1 MSSSASFDNT
11 DEVRRALTKLSSAV
25 REMKP
30 SGAKQIPTKPD
41 CFNLLARP
49 VINGCRICGLPGHQS
64 SNIKNA
70 TMCRTALISL
80 TRYWEDM
87 AECISFLYS
96 HSDRFHKAVQA
107 IEPSYDMRLDDGME
121 KSGDLETVLVDRMTR
136 NFLKYT
142 AHVSRIRA
150 KFNVL
155 CNEEEIGKY
164 EEVKK
169 LLEGFLLGGLTLS
182 DLYQQSVAKDAA
194 VHSSVPTMPPRQP
207 KRALFSLNLDTD
219 ADHVYQ
225 KVQDH
230 SKDGEDSVR
239 VLESKGPTR
248 GHTDLSYITRPFEK
262 TVNRAVD
269 EVIDG
274 TIGCDDAGVGYKNTL
289 KADLS
294 ASPLVSTITD
304 VGVPESTDKTAYP
317 HIAVAAAQLV
327 ASGQADRALLIC
339 GTGLGVAIAAN
350 KVPGIRAVTAHDSF
364 SVERA
369 VLSNNAQVLCMGE
382 RVVGIELARRLV
394 REWLGY
400 RFDGASASAKKVDA
414 IMELERVNYKGLEG
428 DLEGA
433 RGC

>member
-1 MSSSASFDNT
+1 
-11 DEVRRALTKLSSAV
+11 
-25 REMKP
+25 
-30 SGAKQIPTKPD
+30 
-41 CFNLLARP
+41 
-49 VINGCRICGLPGHQS
+49 
-64 SNIKNA
+64 
-70 TMCRTALISL
+70 
-80 TRYWEDM
+80 
-87 AECISFLYS
+87 
-96 HSDRFHKAVQA
+96 
-107 IEPSYDMRLDDGME
+107 
-121 KSGDLETVLVDRMTR
+121 
-136 NFLKYT
+136 
-142 AHVSRIRA
+142 
-150 KFNVL
+150 
-155 CNEEEIGKY
+155 
-164 EEVKK
+164 
-169 LLEGFLLGGLTLS
+169 
-182 DLYQQSVAKDAA
+182 
-194 VHSSVPTMPPRQP
+194 MPPRQP

-274 TIGCDDAGVGYKNTL
+274 SGKKVHSAKGKLSYSTSSSTEDARKTRPNAETSNANTTPASCKTTTPPKMPSPTPLRIAIGCDDAGVGYKNTL